1 MTCEIAIMN
10 LNAVAL
16 AADSAMTVSK
26 WVNGKQEQRFFKG
39 SNKIFQVSN
48 HQPVGLMVFGNANL
62 QSVPWELIL
71 KEFRSHI
78 KNTSYPQLKGYAE
91 ALFEYIR
98 GHPNFFPV
106 ARRKIVFMSELENTA
121 LALLH
126 VMEQKLKLASAPGS
140 DDEKRKVIDEYL
152 DTELATANKDALP
165 PLFPAGADD
174 KALNDHRQGIATQTD
189 DLLAWAKRAGRLHA
203 DKTIDRDKFSE
214 LVVKIL
220 FRRYSKLLSSSGI
233 VVAGFGEHD
242 LYPGYHEFAVYG
254 FVLDHFLYDDSG
266 GTAASIGAPSVI
278 KPFATTGMVETFM
291 LGFSEEVYTLV
302 MTQFNTSV
310 QALCEEVRKEL
321 GAGAIPNLDKHTS
334 EAFKAYQA
342 AWTKAVA
349 DAHFRPLQEVVA
361 SLPVDEMAELAETL
375 VSLQSLKEKVTSPTE
390 SVGGPVDVA
399 VITRHEGLIWIN
411 RKHYFDPEKNPRYF
425 MRQRLHY

>member
-16 AADSAMTVSK
+16 AADSAMTVTK
-26 WVNGKQEQRFFKG
+26 WVNGEKQQRFFKG
-39 SNKIFQVSN
+39 SNKIFQISN
-48 HQPVGLMVFGNANL
+48 LQPTGLMVFGDANL
-62 QSVPWELIL
+62 QSVPWELIV
-71 KEFRSHI
+71 KEFRSHL
-78 KNTSYPQLKGYAE
+78 KSSSYPQLRGYAE
-91 ALFEYIR
+91 ALFDYIR
-98 GHPNFFPV
+98 GHPTFFPA
-106 ARRKIVFMSELENTA
+106 ARRKALFVDEVDNTA

-126 VMEQKLKLASAPGS
+126 IMPKGLALSDAPKNE
-140 DDEKRKVIDEYL
+140 DEKKKTIDDYL
-152 DTELATANKDALP
+152 DSELAALAKAALP

-174 KALNDHRQGIATQTD
+174 KALADNKQEIDRNIAG
-189 DLLAWAKRAGRLHA
+189 LIEWAKRRNRIHA
-203 DKTIDRDKFSE
+203 DRIIDPDKFAT
-214 LVVKIL
+214 LAVKTL

-233 VVAGFGEHD
+233 VVAGFGEQD

-254 FVLDHFLYDDSG
+254 FLLDHFLFDDVG
-266 GTAASIGAPSVI
+266 GGAASIGAPAVI

-291 LGFSEEVYTLV
+291 LGFSEEVFTHVMSQFHGSIHTLG
-302 MTQFNTSV
+302 
-310 QALCEEVRKEL
+310 EEIRKEL
-321 GAGAIPNLDKHTS
+321 AIPAIPNLDKHTTA
-334 EAFKAYQA
+334 AFKAYQD

-349 DAHFRPLQEVVA
+349 DAHFKPLQEVVA

-411 RKHYFDPEKNPRYF
+411 RKHYFDPEKNARYF
-425 MRQRLHY
+425 MRQKLQY